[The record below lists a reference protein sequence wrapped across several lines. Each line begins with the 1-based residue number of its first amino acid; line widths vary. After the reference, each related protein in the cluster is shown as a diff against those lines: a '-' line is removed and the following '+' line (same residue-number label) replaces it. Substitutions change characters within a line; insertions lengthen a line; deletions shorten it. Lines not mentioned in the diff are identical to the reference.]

1 MRRPEDLNFLER
13 TFVTEVIRG
22 LFVTGGRFW
31 RNLFLHIGHQVG
43 VAKDTGAS
51 VTLQYPEQY
60 MTYGPTY
67 RGSHRL
73 TLKDDDSV
81 RCTACFLCAT
91 ACPAR
96 CIHIEAGEHPDPTV
110 EKFPLRYEIDT
121 LRCIYCGMCVE
132 ACPCDAI
139 RMDTSVHPKV
149 GRLLARGLHRGQDR
163 PHGPL
168 ARDARRG
175 RGALMDQM
183 IDSLQARG
191 RTARRTRT
199 RDLLLPVARRPA
211 RAGRQGEAATSSSA
225 PPAIRCT
232 FAPHA
237 AGIHRHGWR
246 DAGPAL
252 RAGRRRLAAVPRR
265 PRRRTPGLRHRP
277 CRR

>member
-13 TFVTEVIRG
+13 TYVTEVIRG

-31 RNLFLHIGHQVG
+31 RNLFLNIGHQVG
-43 VAKDTGAS
+43 VAKDTPAS

-60 MTYGPTY
+60 MTYGPAY

-73 TLKDDDSV
+73 TLKEDDSV

-139 RMDTSVHPKV
+139 RMDTSVHPRVAGFSREDFIEDKTALMNRSKV
-149 GRLLARGLHRGQDR
+149 MRDQ
-163 PHGPL
+163 GP
-168 ARDARRG
+168 
-175 RGALMDQM
+175 GALMEQM
-183 IDSLQARG
+183 IDSYK
-191 RTARRTRT
+191 
-199 RDLLLPVARRPA
+199 
-211 RAGRQGEAATSSSA
+211 RAGDGEATAES
-225 PPAIRCT
+225 
-232 FAPHA
+232 
-237 AGIHRHGWR
+237 
-246 DAGPAL
+246 
-252 RAGRRRLAAVPRR
+252 
-265 PRRRTPGLRHRP
+265 
-277 CRR
+277 